1 MGTRSLVG
9 VMVGDKCRA
18 VYVHYDGYLEG
29 VGAELQGYTTQAE
42 VELLISNGDR
52 STLEDGFYKDRGE
65 TGVDPVEYDT
75 FAKFVEGADH
85 CGAEYYYIFKDG
97 VWYCGDCYGRWG
109 DGTQLSG
116 VLTAYA
122 DAVKIEAAARG
133 EEEMEY

>member
-1 MGTRSLVG
+1 MGTRSFVG

-18 VYVHYDGYLEG
+18 VYVHWDGYLSG

-42 VELLISNGDR
+42 VEELIADGDR

-75 FAKFVEGADH
+75 FAKFLNGADH

-122 DAVKIEAAARG
+122 DAVKIEACQCAA
-133 EEEMEY
+133 EMAED